1 MDTSEDTS
9 AVDEGWLH
17 ALARRLHALQ
27 DAQDLKLVCSLDGQ
41 YQAVPVRDILAHV
54 RGTLQDIKLH
64 GGVTQ
69 YAEGSQVVKSSDGKT
84 LYRDAAC
91 AVRHAR
97 ANERTQVSTPRMTLV
112 SSTGNVRVPAS
123 VVEGDVAICVVLHID
138 VPEGYRWRLEVGGIS
153 VLQSG
158 MRVGGISVLQSGVR
172 LCRKMPLSSFTLFGA
187 AAAGLTALERIQMRD
202 FLYREL
208 QAGAPVTDE
217 ERASVASTPVVY

>member
-84 LYRDAAC
+84 PYRDAAC

-158 MRVGGISVLQSGVR
+158 VR